1 MRKKSI
7 YVYNKRQALH
17 SQCALDLM
25 LEALSFDFSQ
35 LCKRDFGLEVPND
48 FLLYATAAM
57 CQLTD
62 SGRSNVLYNLA
73 KGIGSKREDKDDS
86 RFPTKRMPM
95 GLIEYSANFF
105 VAEDIN
111 QVYLTELV
119 P

>member
-1 MRKKSI
+1 MCSGSHVHRETQTEGI
-7 YVYNKRQALH
+7 N
-17 SQCALDLM
+17 